1 MSLADVFL
9 DPQNTTH
16 RQYEALRA
24 YFVDK
29 RPGPE
34 VARQFGYTLGSL
46 HQLIHQFRREPKR
59 TFFLEPD
66 GPGRKAEGRVKD
78 TVKPKPDAAVRQR
91 IVELRKQNLSMAPRK
106 GHFLRH

>member
-1 MSLADVFL
+1 MSLTDAFL

-34 VARQFGYTLGSL
+34 VAQQFGYTLGSL
-46 HQLIHQFRREPKR
+46 HQLIHQFRQEPKR
-59 TFFLEPD
+59 AFFLEPA
-66 GPGRKAEGRVKD
+66 GPGRKPAGQGSDK
-78 TVKPKPDAAVRQR
+78 TAPDDAVRQR
-91 IVELRKQNLSMAPRK
+91 IMAPRK
-106 GHFLRH
+106 GHF